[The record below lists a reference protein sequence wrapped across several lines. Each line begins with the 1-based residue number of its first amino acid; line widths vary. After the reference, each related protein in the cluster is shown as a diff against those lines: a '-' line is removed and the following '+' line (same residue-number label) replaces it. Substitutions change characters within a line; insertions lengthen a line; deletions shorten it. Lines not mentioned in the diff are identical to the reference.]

1 MNQLSKDAPE
11 SDRMSDNLIDWL
23 RLHLTPGIG
32 PRIMELLLE
41 RFETPREVLNASGAA
56 LLAVDGVGPKLSAEI
71 TKSRTSTAAEEEIA
85 LAEQLG
91 VSLLLR
97 TAPDYPTGL
106 REICDAPPVLSM
118 AGSYKPCDELAVAIV
133 GSRQCTLYGRQQA
146 EKLAGALAR
155 AGITIIS
162 GLARGIDACAHRGAL
177 QAGGRTIAVCATGL
191 AEVYPPEHKDL
202 AGEIRQNGCL
212 ISESP
217 LRRGTMKGI
226 FPQRNRLI
234 SGLSLGVIIVEA
246 SRSSGSLHTARHAM
260 EQGREVFAVPGR
272 IDSLASQGCHDLI
285 RDGVTLVRSVEDI
298 LESLGPL
305 IKPVQAQPGEIVH
318 APRELLLNDQEREV
332 LNLVREDAQHLDEIV
347 RHSSLDPARVI
358 ATLTVLEMKRLVRR
372 LPGSLLVR
380 APW

>member
-1 MNQLSKDAPE
+1 
-11 SDRMSDNLIDWL
+11 MSEELLDWM

-41 RFETPREVLNASGAA
+41 RFGSPREVLAASGAA
-56 LLAVDGVGPKLSAEI
+56 LLDVKEVGPKLSAAI
-71 TKSRTSTAAEEEIA
+71 TRSRSSSDAEEELA
-85 LAEQLG
+85 LAAELG
-91 VSLLLR
+91 VTLR
-97 TAPDYPTGL
+97 VRDMDSYPTGL
-106 REICDAPPVLSM
+106 REIADPPAILYVK
-118 AGSYKPCDELAVAIV
+118 GTYEPRDELAIAIV
-133 GSRQCTLYGRQQA
+133 GSRQCSIYGKQQA
-146 EKLAGALAR
+146 EKLASSLAR

-177 QAGGRTIAVCATGL
+177 KAGGRTIAVCATGL
-191 AEVYPPEHKDL
+191 SEVYPPEHAEL
-202 AGEIRQNGCL
+202 AEEITQAGCL

-217 LRRGTMKGI
+217 LRRSTMKGI

-234 SGLSLGVIIVEA
+234 SGLSLGVIVVEA
-246 SRSSGSLHTARHAM
+246 NRGSGSLHTARHAM

-285 RDGVTLVRSVEDI
+285 RDGATLVRGPEDI

-305 IKPVQAQPGEIVH
+305 IQPVRTKGDEAVH

-332 LNLVREDAQHLDEIV
+332 LNLVRTDPQHIDEIV
-347 RHSSLDPARVI
+347 RASQLEPARVI
-358 ATLTVLEMKRLVRR
+358 ATLTVLEMKRMVRR

>member
-1 MNQLSKDAPE
+1 
-11 SDRMSDNLIDWL
+11 MSDSLIDWL

-32 PRIMELLLE
+32 PRTMELLLE
-41 RFETPREVLNASGAA
+41 RFGSPTEVLNASGAA

-71 TKSRTSTAAEEEIA
+71 TKSRTSAAAEEEIA
-85 LAEQLG
+85 TAEKLG

-97 TAPDYPTGL
+97 DSPEYPTGL
-106 REICDAPPVLSM
+106 REICDAPPVLSV
-118 AGSYKPCDELAVAIV
+118 AGTYQSCDELAVAIV

-202 AGEIRQNGCL
+202 ANEIRQNGCL

-246 SRSSGSLHTARHAM
+246 SRGSGSLHTARHAM
-260 EQGREVFAVPGR
+260 EQGREVFAIPGR

-285 RDGVTLVRSVEDI
+285 RDGATLVRSVEDI

-305 IKPVQAQPGEIVH
+305 IKPVRAQTSETVH

-332 LNLVREDAQHLDEIV
+332 LNLVREDAQHIDEIV
-347 RHSSLDPARVI
+347 RHSSLEPARVI